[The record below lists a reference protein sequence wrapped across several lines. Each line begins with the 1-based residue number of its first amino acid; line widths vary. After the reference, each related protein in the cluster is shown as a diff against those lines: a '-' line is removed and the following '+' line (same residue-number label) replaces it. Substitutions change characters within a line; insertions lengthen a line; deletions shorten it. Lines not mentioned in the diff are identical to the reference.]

1 MENNRFEDLTVGEIV
16 ANNPK
21 AAEVFIRL
29 NVDFCCGGR
38 KNFVEVCEKQGK
50 EPQEVWQEIEEL
62 STKKSASLDF
72 VSFDV
77 DFLIDYVNNVH
88 HTYLYKNLPEI
99 KYFVEK
105 VSTKHGEKYVYLNEL
120 SALYHELEYDLLSH
134 LPKEENIIFPYGKAL
149 MTASKAN
156 QLPDAPFFG
165 TVTNPIGVMHHEH
178 ERAGEILFRMRE
190 ITNNYT
196 PPTDACNSHLVML
209 SKLAELDADLIQ
221 HIHIENNI
229 LFPKIEKLEQSFQE
243 QDNAVNV

>member
-1 MENNRFEDLTVGEIV
+1 MENKFEDLTVGEIV

-21 AAEVFIRL
+21 AAEVFIKL

-50 EPQEVWQEIEEL
+50 EPQEVWDEIEKMTQK
-62 STKKSASLDF
+62 STPTLDF
-72 VSFDV
+72 KNFEV
-77 DFLIDYVNNVH
+77 DFLVDYINNVH

-105 VSTKHGEKYVYLNEL
+105 VSTKHGEKYLYLNEL
-120 SALYHELEYDLLSH
+120 SALYYELEDDLLSH

-149 MTASKAN
+149 LNAMRAH
-156 QLPDAPFFG
+156 QQPDAPFFG
-165 TVTNPIGVMHHEH
+165 TVANPIGVMHHEH
-178 ERAGEILFRMRE
+178 ERAGEILFRIRE

-196 PPTDACNSHLVML
+196 PPVDACNSHLVML

-221 HIHIENNI
+221 HIHLENNI
-229 LFPKIEKLEQSFQE
+229 LFPKIEALEASFEE
-243 QDNAVNV
+243 QTVN

>member
-1 MENNRFEDLTVGEIV
+1 MENNKFENLTVGEIV

-21 AAEVFIRL
+21 AAEIFIGL
-29 NVDFCCGGR
+29 NVDFCCGGK
-38 KNFVEVCEKQGK
+38 KNFVEVCKKQGK
-50 EPQEVWQEIEEL
+50 EPQEIWNEIEAI
-62 STKKSASLDF
+62 SQKNSPSLDF
-72 VSFDV
+72 KSFEI

-88 HTYLYKNLPEI
+88 HTYIYKNLPEI

-120 SALYHELEYDLLSH
+120 SVLYHELEYDLLSH

-149 MTASKAN
+149 MAAAKVN
-156 QLPDAPFFG
+156 QQPDTPFFG
-165 TVTNPIGVMHHEH
+165 TVANPIGVMHHEH

-190 ITNNYT
+190 LTNNYT
-196 PPTDACNSHLVML
+196 PPVDACNSHLVML

-229 LFPKIEKLEQSFQE
+229 LFPKIETLEASFEE
-243 QDNAVNV
+243 QTVN